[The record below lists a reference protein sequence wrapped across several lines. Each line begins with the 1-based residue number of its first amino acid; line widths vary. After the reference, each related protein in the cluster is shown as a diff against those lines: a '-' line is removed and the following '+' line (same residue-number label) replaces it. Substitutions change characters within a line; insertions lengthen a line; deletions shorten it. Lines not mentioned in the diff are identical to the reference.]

1 MLIAVA
7 SQNFRTI
14 TPHAGKT
21 RRFMIFDAQ
30 PGQTPQEIDRLEL
43 AKDESIHEF
52 NEAAAH
58 PLDAVNVVIA
68 GSAGQGFVDRM
79 ASRGVKA
86 VSTAEADPVRAIEQ
100 FLAGSLLPPGP
111 DTEEGGCN
119 CSCHGTH

>member
-1 MLIAVA
+1 MLIAIA

-30 PGQTPQEIDRLEL
+30 PGQPPQEIDRLDL
-43 AKDESIHEF
+43 DKDQSIHEF
-52 NEAAAH
+52 NEAAPH

-86 VSTAEADPVRAIEQ
+86 VSTAETDPLRAIEQ

-111 DTEEGGCN
+111 DTDEDGCN